1 MILIKKIDSNHFSIK
16 ISKNTITTHNIIL
29 DDDDYFKYNLKNI
42 SREKLVKASFMF
54 LLDREPN
61 TSILKN
67 FNLKIINNY
76 FPEYNKKIGG
86 YFD

>member
-16 ISKNTITTHNIIL
+16 ISKNTVTTHNIIL
-29 DDDDYFKYNLKNI
+29 DDADYFKYSLNII
-42 SREKLVKASFMF
+42 SREKLVEASFKF
-54 LLDREPN
+54 LSDREPN
-61 TSILKN
+61 TSILEN

-76 FPEYNKKIGG
+76 FPEYSKKIGG

>member
-16 ISKNTITTHNIIL
+16 ISNNTITTHNIIL

-76 FPEYNKKIGG
+76 FPEYSKKIGG

>member
-1 MILIKKIDSNHFSIK
+1 MIPIKKTDSNHFSIK
-16 ISKNTITTHNIIL
+16 ISNNTITTHNIIL
-29 DDDDYFKYNLKNI
+29 DDDDYFKYSLKNI
-42 SREKLVKASFMF
+42 SREKLVEASFKF

-61 TSILKN
+61 TSILEN

-76 FPEYNKKIGG
+76 FPEYNKKIGR

>member
-16 ISKNTITTHNIIL
+16 ISNNTITTHNIIL
-29 DDDDYFKYNLKNI
+29 DDDDYFKYSLKNI
-42 SREKLVKASFMF
+42 SREKLVEASFKF

-61 TSILKN
+61 TSILEN

-76 FPEYNKKIGG
+76 FPEYNKKIGR

>member
-1 MILIKKIDSNHFSIK
+1 MILIKKIDNNHFSIK
-16 ISKNTITTHNIIL
+16 ISNNTITTHNIIL
-29 DDDDYFKYNLKNI
+29 DDDDYFKYSLKNI
-42 SREKLVKASFMF
+42 SREKLVEASFKF

-61 TSILKN
+61 TSILEN

-76 FPEYNKKIGG
+76 FPEYNKKIGR

>member
-16 ISKNTITTHNIIL
+16 ISNNTITTHNIIL
-29 DDDDYFKYNLKNI
+29 DDDDYFKYSLKKI
-42 SREKLVKASFMF
+42 SREKLVEASFKF

-61 TSILKN
+61 TSILEN